1 MTESEDYFKLESF
14 KKIFE
19 NSFEQQKLV
28 VKGLKT
34 ILENVINNPLNNE
47 FRRVHLLSENVVENL
62 MPFNGGLEFLF
73 ELGFVEDEEN
83 LILPMTVNLN
93 KVKYN
98 LDQLTV
104 FFNKKPSSLP
114 SPPTTTTKSIITR
127 IIPKRTDYP
136 QISEQVL
143 FFEIL
148 LDKLLLFLLVYF

>member
-1 MTESEDYFKLESF
+1 MMTGSEDYFKLESF
-14 KKIFE
+14 KKIYE

-28 VKGLKT
+28 FKGLKI

-47 FRRVHLLSENVVENL
+47 FRKVRLLSENVVENL

-93 KVKYN
+93 RVKYN

-104 FFNKKPSSLP
+104 FFYKKP
-114 SPPTTTTKSIITR
+114 PPTITR
-127 IIPKRTDYP
+127 IIPKRIDYR
-136 QISEQVL
+136 QTSEQVI
-143 FFEIL
+143 F
-148 LDKLLLFLLVYF
+148 